1 MNTSK
6 KTKVAF
12 LLGTKAQFI
21 KSKYILENIG
31 REEIELLILDT
42 GQHKEITKEELKN
55 LNINYE
61 KIEITNSKKNIST
74 ISSMVLWFIS
84 FIFTKQK
91 NKSLES
97 VEYCLLHGDTLSTLM
112 GLIFSK
118 KNNIK
123 TIHIEAGYKSNNYLK
138 PFPEEI
144 IRDIVS
150 RFSDTLVVDGPK
162 QYENIKKYINKK
174 EIIQISRNTIY
185 DSLLNEISRIEE
197 SEKNQ
202 LSVTVHRTENI
213 YNKKNLDSL
222 VNLLIQIK
230 EDFNFDVIKWFCH
243 DVTHSALV
251 RKNYKKK
258 LIKNGIELSNLLPY
272 KEFINEIYNSKVIIT
287 DGGSIAEECSIL
299 GLNTIIW
306 RDVVENKDYLN
317 HNVILSNYKKEK
329 IYDFLNNMKKNKIPL
344 DKSQSPSQEFV
355 EQFIKRLN

>member
-1 MNTSK
+1 
-6 KTKVAF
+6 
-12 LLGTKAQFI
+12 
-21 KSKYILENIG
+21 
-31 REEIELLILDT
+31 
-42 GQHKEITKEELKN
+42 
-55 LNINYE
+55 
-61 KIEITNSKKNIST
+61 
-74 ISSMVLWFIS
+74 
-84 FIFTKQK
+84 
-91 NKSLES
+91 
-97 VEYCLLHGDTLSTLM
+97 LM